1 MAMKR
6 AAVRIALAVAAAV
19 CPFNP
24 ASASPKHVQAITCEG
39 EVGVAH
45 TLSVGNCSFTG
56 LPAKQVDARCKED
69 DVCRV
74 EALGWDNNAGMFII
88 ERVISVQKMANPDC
102 VDTTLIESLHQKG
115 FSRLFLGTS
124 DHVGGPD
131 TVIYTKNADKSGG
144 GEWYSFQII
153 DPTSRPRACSINHGN
168 GYTTIDPEK

>member
-1 MAMKR
+1 MAMKL
-6 AAVRIALAVAAAV
+6 AAAGIALAVAAAV

-24 ASASPKHVQAITCEG
+24 TSASPKHVQAIRCEG

-88 ERVISVQKMANPDC
+88 ERVISVQKMAAPDC
-102 VDTTLIESLHQKG
+102 VNDTTLIESLHQKG

-124 DHVGGPD
+124 ERVGGPD
-131 TVIYTKNADKSGG
+131 TVIYAKMRISSAEASGIRFKLLIQQADQ
-144 GEWYSFQII
+144 EHAQ
-153 DPTSRPRACSINHGN
+153 
-168 GYTTIDPEK
+168 